1 MQHPT
6 EAQHKQDA
14 TTANATR
21 EPSGSNNVVI
31 SLSREYGSGGREIG
45 EKLSARLGYSY
56 YDKVLLKRLAERS
69 GLADEVIE
77 SFDEKPFSRLLL
89 NPNRFLSGSDGYPLA
104 QQIHTAEIDLVRSL
118 TTEGPCVI
126 VGRCVDS
133 ILAEHPGLVRLF
145 VSAPMEDR
153 VARVMRRNSL
163 DEEQARARIARTD
176 KERASYYRYFTDQK
190 WGLASNYD
198 LCVNSAMAGIE
209 GTVEVI
215 AQFLERRQAA
225 R

>member
-104 QQIHTAEIDLVRSL
+104 QQIHTAEIDLVRSYH
-118 TTEGPCVI
+118 
-126 VGRCVDS
+126 GRPVRHRGT
-133 ILAEHPGLVRLF
+133 LRGFHPGRTSWPGATVR
-145 VSAPMEDR
+145 
-153 VARVMRRNSL
+153 
-163 DEEQARARIARTD
+163 
-176 KERASYYRYFTDQK
+176 ERAHGGPRGTRHAPQR
-190 WGLASNYD
+190 
-198 LCVNSAMAGIE
+198 AG
-209 GTVEVI
+209 
-215 AQFLERRQAA
+215 
-225 R
+225 

>member
-14 TTANATR
+14 TTANAPR
-21 EPSGSNNVVI
+21 EPRGSNNVVI
-31 SLSREYGSGGREIG
+31 SLSREYGSGGREI
-45 EKLSARLGYSY
+45 
-56 YDKVLLKRLAERS
+56 
-69 GLADEVIE
+69 
-77 SFDEKPFSRLLL
+77 DEKPFSRLLL

-153 VARVMRRNSL
+153 VARVMRRNGL

-198 LCVNSAMAGIE
+198 LCINSAMASID
-209 GTVEVI
+209 GTVDVI
-215 AQFLERRQAA
+215 ARFLERRQASQ
-225 R
+225 